1 MEGVLELLDPLC
13 AIRGG
18 LCTMEQVA
26 VRSCNGGVAKACG
39 SFLYLGSLTD
49 NKDSP
54 GPEIRRRI
62 KKASETFRRLWRV
75 WAMKGLPLKLKG
87 RLYSAFVHSVLLYN
101 CEVWNITE
109 TEMKALVGRNGYL
122 MRRLVGEVVRSADD
136 KRLTESQLLEML
148 GLDSIQSLIRKRKLQ
163 WVAHCARRGDKN
175 LTWKRMVR
183 EIEDEKSE
191 WGSRLMEDG
200 KELGVNSIRGWFNQR
215 SLLVGIQVGWGRK
228 KKEKAKGD
236 TGI

>member
-1 MEGVLELLDPLC
+1 MGKKRKICENCGSEFASEVGWLQHV
-13 AIRGG
+13 RGG
-18 LCTMEQVA
+18 RCQKLEAMSESQFNGGGVFNVEPVE

-49 NKDSP
+49 KKGSS

-62 KKASETFRRLWRV
+62 KKATETFRRLWWVR
-75 WAMKGLPLKLKG
+75 AMKGLPLKLKG
-87 RLYSAFVHSVLLYN
+87 RLYSAFVHSVLMYN
-101 CEVWNITE
+101 SEVWAITE

-148 GLDSIQSLIRKRKLQ
+148 GLESIQSLIRKRKLQ
-163 WVAHCARRGDKN
+163 WVAHCARRGDKD

-183 EIEDEKSE
+183 EIDIWE
-191 WGSRLMEDG
+191 
-200 KELGVNSIRGWFNQR
+200 Q
-215 SLLVGIQVGWGRK
+215 
-228 KKEKAKGD
+228 
-236 TGI
+236 